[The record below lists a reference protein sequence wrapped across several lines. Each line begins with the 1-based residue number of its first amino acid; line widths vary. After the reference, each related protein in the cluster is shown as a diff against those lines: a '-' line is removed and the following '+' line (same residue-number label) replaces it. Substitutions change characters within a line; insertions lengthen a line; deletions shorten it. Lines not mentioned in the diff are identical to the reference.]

1 MFLQYIPEKAP
12 FSHFRPS
19 GTRKSMTLQP
29 TSSLYKILFWFSK
42 KNVSNFVFLASD
54 NENLNKAIVNELNT
68 PLLGCD
74 SYRLN
79 LAVKQFLRFYEQK
92 LLKIH
97 YFVKKLTGLKK
108 SGALRGVTNL
118 RPVMR
123 NDTRWSSTF
132 EMLSRYFEL
141 VFWIILTMILQY
153 PLPAHQKSLSC
164 KRFLT
169 N

>member
-1 MFLQYIPEKAP
+1 
-12 FSHFRPS
+12 
-19 GTRKSMTLQP
+19 MTLQP

-79 LAVKQFLRFYEQK
+79 LAVKQFLRPYEQK

-141 VFWIILTMILQY
+141 KGFLDHTDHDLAVPF
-153 PLPAHQKSLSC
+153 PAHQKSLSS